1 MTISSLSV
9 SRPPS
14 DSTYRRLSARGGG
27 RGYVSPEMAL
37 ADGWQ
42 DDGEE
47 GDEENGEGY
56 GGPAELE
63 GNENRNGN
71 GKRGSRGSGNMER
84 IEEEGGEIGNRDT
97 RLVGERSGD

>member
-1 MTISSLSV
+1 MTISSLGV

-47 GDEENGEGY
+47 GEEENGEGY

-63 GNENRNGN
+63 GGEIGNGN
-71 GKRGSRGSGNMER
+71 GKRGSKGSGNMER
-84 IEEEGGEIGNRDT
+84 IEEEGGGTGNRDT
-97 RLVGERSGD
+97 RSASERSGV